1 MPPLIHRRNNF
12 FPSGFFRRLRAS
24 ADALPVPAFCLGN
37 GHLGKAGIAGTG
49 LRVARDASGTSA
61 VEFALMLPVV
71 LALMLGCVVFG
82 VGFNNYLMVTTAA
95 EAGTF
100 QLTVSRGDSTAYSDT
115 VNAVKG
121 AAPALTPSQL
131 TITVTVN
138 GTACSSD
145 SACQTALTSA
155 AGQQG
160 TVSVSYPYS
169 LSIIKTFMQA
179 FPGWG
184 ANYSSNITLTSQS
197 TGRIQ

>member
-1 MPPLIHRRNNF
+1 VVLLIHRSNYF
-12 FPSGFFRRLRAS
+12 TLSVLYSHLRA
-24 ADALPVPAFCLGN
+24 
-37 GHLGKAGIAGTG
+37 IAWGESQA
-49 LRVARDASGTSA
+49 ARDESGSSA
-61 VEFALMLPVV
+61 VEFALVMPVA
-71 LALMLGCVVFG
+71 LAIMLGGIVFG
-82 VGFNNYLMVTTAA
+82 IAFNNYLMVTTAA

-100 QLTVSRGDSTAYSDT
+100 QLTVSRGVQT
-115 VNAVKG
+115 VAGPPAQGPWTNTVSAVQS

-145 SACQTALTSA
+145 SACQTALSSA

-160 TVSVSYPYS
+160 SVSVSYPVS

-179 FPGWG
+179 IPGWG
-184 ANYSSNITLTSQS
+184 ASYASNITLTAQS